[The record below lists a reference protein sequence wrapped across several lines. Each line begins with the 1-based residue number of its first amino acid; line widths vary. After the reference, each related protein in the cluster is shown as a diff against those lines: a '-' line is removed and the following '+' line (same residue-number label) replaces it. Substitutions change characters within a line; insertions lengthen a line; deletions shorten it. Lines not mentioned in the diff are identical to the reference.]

1 MTVSARS
8 RGRQFGN
15 FKGFSSQGPRWAKS
29 AYLSKICGLQPG
41 CEIFRNLRPP
51 KRLRFLLEV
60 CITGGLFPVPVGSPP
75 RPVSKSD
82 SSKDLSS
89 AARGWAK
96 TVCGGQ
102 PKLGSRSKELSV
114 TSGAQTSFHVVKI
127 STRFKTCQQPTALWF
142 VFAVVVEVVSIL
154 AVPVVVGVI
163 IEVV

>member
-1 MTVSARS
+1 M
-8 RGRQFGN
+8 
-15 FKGFSSQGPRWAKS
+15 
-29 AYLSKICGLQPG
+29 
-41 CEIFRNLRPP
+41 
-51 KRLRFLLEV
+51 
-60 CITGGLFPVPVGSPP
+60 
-75 RPVSKSD
+75 SKSD